1 MRKSFL
7 VLLVGMILI
16 VGACTPKDSF
26 TIQGKITGL
35 SDGTIMELVPGAT
48 HKQEKPVA
56 EAIMTKGGF
65 SFTGNVET
73 PRLYYVMVQ
82 GMNGVIPVVVENGLQ
97 VCIHGKA
104 EKRDYNGQM
113 FVEFSDIKV
122 TGSPVHDEFLQKIDF
137 RTKLDQLYEDKE
149 KKHAD
154 INRKIGEA
162 RGNKEQVLLD
172 SLSRTEAYAQMEK
185 DEAAFFEKAEAEI
198 TKAVLDNKDSW
209 WGPFLMLN
217 LMNWFEEDQK
227 EWFEAFS
234 PEVQKSYYGQIVY
247 KELFPETL
255 EGKNAPRFTVTDS
268 GGKKVTLQELQKNKK
283 YILVDFWASW
293 CAPCRKEIPNLK
305 ALYDRFAA
313 KGLGIISISIDK
325 DQKAWEKALSEEQ
338 LPWPNFLD
346 DSGISDAYG
355 VKTIPAIF
363 LLDANGKVL
372 SIKLRGETL
381 QKKLEELF
389 Q

>member
-154 INRKIGEA
+154 INRKIGKREEI
-162 RGNKEQVLLD
+162 RSK
-172 SLSRTEAYAQMEK
+172 
-185 DEAAFFEKAEAEI
+185 FF
-198 TKAVLDNKDSW
+198 
-209 WGPFLMLN
+209 
-217 LMNWFEEDQK
+217 
-227 EWFEAFS
+227 
-234 PEVQKSYYGQIVY
+234 
-247 KELFPETL
+247 
-255 EGKNAPRFTVTDS
+255 
-268 GGKKVTLQELQKNKK
+268 
-283 YILVDFWASW
+283 
-293 CAPCRKEIPNLK
+293 
-305 ALYDRFAA
+305 
-313 KGLGIISISIDK
+313 
-325 DQKAWEKALSEEQ
+325 
-338 LPWPNFLD
+338 
-346 DSGISDAYG
+346 
-355 VKTIPAIF
+355 
-363 LLDANGKVL
+363 
-372 SIKLRGETL
+372 
-381 QKKLEELF
+381 
-389 Q
+389 